1 MKTEKSNPKDV
12 SPAIS
17 TYLIAY
23 NSLQTIGLVNIFHRS
38 LEECLILNLN
48 QNFDYYIIFSRT
60 E

>member
-48 QNFDYYIIFSRT
+48 QNF
-60 E
+60 